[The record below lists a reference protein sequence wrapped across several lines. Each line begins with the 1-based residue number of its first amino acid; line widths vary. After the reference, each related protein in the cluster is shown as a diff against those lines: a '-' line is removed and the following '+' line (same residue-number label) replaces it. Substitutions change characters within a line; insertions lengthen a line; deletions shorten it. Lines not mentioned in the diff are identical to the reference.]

1 MALPARA
8 EFFCRVETLE
18 DIHQALSFA
27 RQRQLEVVV
36 FGGGSNIILAGDV
49 SGLMIQVAIQGVT
62 IAEQADNTAL
72 VTAGAGE
79 NWHSLVVKMLAEKLY
94 GIENLVL
101 IPGLVGAAPIQNIG
115 AYGVELS
122 NCFVGL
128 EAIEIRTGK
137 ATHFTYEACEFAYR
151 HSAFKTEL
159 HNLYIITSVTI
170 KLSRESKLEVSY
182 PALQQELAKC
192 HGQEITPE
200 LVGKVVAD
208 IRRSK
213 LPDPATDPNV
223 GSFFKN
229 PVISSEQA
237 KVLVSEYPEL
247 ISYPQNDGRVKI
259 PAAWL
264 IEYAGWKGVTM
275 GHCTVHRH
283 HALVLTHSGGA
294 SGRDILVLADQIIED
309 IKNRFNIELDM
320 EPQVIGG

>member
-8 EFFCRVETLE
+8 EFFCRAETLE
-18 DIHQALSFA
+18 DIRQALSFA
-27 RQRQLEVVV
+27 HQRQLEVVV

-49 SGLMIQVAIQGVT
+49 SGLMIMVAIQGVT
-62 IAEQADNTAL
+62 IDEQADNTAL

-122 NCFVGL
+122 NCIVGL

-137 ATHFTYEACEFAYR
+137 VTHFTSEACEFAYR
-151 HSAFKTEL
+151 HSAFKAEL

-170 KLSRESKLEVSY
+170 KLSRESKPETSY
-182 PALQQELAKC
+182 PALQQELAKR

-200 LVGKVVAD
+200 LVGEVVAD

-229 PVISSEQA
+229 PVISTEQA
-237 KVLVSEYPEL
+237 KVLTSQHPRLV
-247 ISYPQNDGRVKI
+247 SYPQNDGRVKI

-264 IEYAGWKGVTM
+264 IEHAGWKGVTI
-275 GHCTVHRH
+275 GHCAVHQH

-294 SGRDILVLADQIIED
+294 SGRDILALADQIIED
-309 IKNRFNIELDM
+309 INKRFNIELEL